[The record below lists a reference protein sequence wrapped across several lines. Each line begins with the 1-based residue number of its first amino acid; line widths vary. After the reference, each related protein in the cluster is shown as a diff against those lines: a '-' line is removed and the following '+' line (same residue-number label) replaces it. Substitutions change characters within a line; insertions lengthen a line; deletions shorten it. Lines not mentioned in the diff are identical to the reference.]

1 MLLSRSAT
9 VFTLAL
15 IVLAFPRIEFTALAQ
30 ETEAERDAKSNTV
43 QDAPP
48 PSCHVTL
55 PSAGSAV
62 VSRVPEVGTG
72 AYVMVSAYGTEK
84 LSALLP
90 TDGIWRG
97 PMPSKPGDF
106 AYSNK
111 FPWSGAFSYRDGDGP
126 LRVTGKRL
134 DGLAPSFTEIEPITG
149 KHGFMGFMSIPVFG
163 CWEITARYK
172 DQELTFIVWVT
183 PLPQEESSAGFL
195 LPQTAIAPA
204 SNDAITIEQEPS
216 VSDTQLRRIHVD
228 GDVEAKLLSYRLTP
242 EIPHGAQVANVSG
255 TVVLHAIIDRNG
267 RTRELQYVSGPS
279 LLSQAAIDAVR
290 WWEYEANGEDVEI
303 DTTIE
308 VEFSPADS

>member
-9 VFTLAL
+9 FLTLAL
-15 IVLAFPRIEFTALAQ
+15 IVLAFPRIKLTALAQ
-30 ETEAERDAKSNTV
+30 ETEAEQDAKNNTV

-55 PSAGSAV
+55 PSAASP
-62 VSRVPEVGTG
+62 SRFPDPGTG
-72 AYVMVSAYGTEK
+72 DYVTVSAYGTEK

-90 TDGIWRG
+90 IDGIWRG

-106 AYSNK
+106 VYSNK
-111 FPWSGAFSYRDGDGP
+111 FPWSGAFSYSDGDGP

-149 KHGFMGFMSIPVFG
+149 KHWFMGFMSIPGFG

-183 PLPQEESSAGFL
+183 PLPPKKSSADVL
-195 LPQTAIAPA
+195 LPQTAIAPG
-204 SNDAITIEQEPS
+204 P
-216 VSDTQLRRIHVD
+216 IHVD
-228 GDVEAKLLSYRLTP
+228 GDVVAKLLRYRLTP
-242 EIPHGAQVANVSG
+242 EIPHEAQVANVSG
-255 TVVLHAIIDRNG
+255 SSLVLHAIIDRNG

-279 LLSQAAIDAVR
+279 LLAQAAIDAVR
-290 WWEYEANGEDVEI
+290 WWEYEASGEDVEI

-308 VEFSPADS
+308 VEFSPADN

>member
-9 VFTLAL
+9 FLTLAL
-15 IVLAFPRIEFTALAQ
+15 IVLAFPRIKLTALAQ
-30 ETEAERDAKSNTV
+30 ETEAEQDAKNNTV

-55 PSAGSAV
+55 PSAASP
-62 VSRVPEVGTG
+62 SRFPDPGTG
-72 AYVMVSAYGTEK
+72 DYVTVSAYGTEK

-90 TDGIWRG
+90 IDGIWRG
-97 PMPSKPGDF
+97 PMPTKPGDF
-106 AYSNK
+106 VNSNK
-111 FPWSGAFSYRDGDGP
+111 FPWSGAFSYSDGDGP

-149 KHGFMGFMSIPVFG
+149 KNWFMGFMSIPGFG

-183 PLPQEESSAGFL
+183 PLPPKKSSADVL
-195 LPQTAIAPA
+195 LPQTAIAPG
-204 SNDAITIEQEPS
+204 P
-216 VSDTQLRRIHVD
+216 IHVD
-228 GDVEAKLLSYRLTP
+228 GDVVAKLLRYRLTP
-242 EIPHGAQVANVSG
+242 EIPHEAQVANVSG
-255 TVVLHAIIDRNG
+255 SVVLHAIIDRNG

-279 LLSQAAIDAVR
+279 LLAQAAIDAVR
-290 WWEYEANGEDVEI
+290 WWEYEASGEDVEI

-308 VEFSPADS
+308 VEFSPADN

>member
-9 VFTLAL
+9 VFALAL
-15 IVLAFPRIEFTALAQ
+15 MVLAFPRIEATALAQ
-30 ETEAERDAKSNTV
+30 ETEAERDAKGQTV

-55 PSAGSAV
+55 PSAGSAGL
-62 VSRVPEVGTG
+62 SRFPDPGTG
-72 AYVMVSAYGTEK
+72 TYVTVSAYGSEK

-111 FPWSGAFSYRDGDGP
+111 FPWRGAFSYSDGDGP
-126 LRVTGKRL
+126 LRVRGKRL
-134 DGLAPSFTEIEPITG
+134 DGPAPSFTEIEPITG
-149 KHGFMGFMSIPVFG
+149 KHWFMGFMSIPVFG

-183 PLPQEESSAGFL
+183 PLHQEKSSAGVL
-195 LPQTAIAPA
+195 LAQTAIAPA
-204 SNDAITIEQEPS
+204 SINDITIEQEPS
-216 VSDTQLRRIHVD
+216 VPDTELPRFHVD
-228 GDVEAKLLSYRLTP
+228 GDVEAKLLRYRLTP
-242 EIPHGAQVANVSG
+242 EIPHEAQAANVSG

-267 RTRELQYVSGPS
+267 GTRELQLVSGPS
-279 LLSQAAIDAVR
+279 LLAQAAIDAVR
-290 WWEYEANGEDVEI
+290 WWEYEVDGEDVEI

-308 VEFSPADS
+308 VEFFPADN

>member
-9 VFTLAL
+9 FFTLAL
-15 IVLAFPRIEFTALAQ
+15 IVLAFPRIEFTALTQ
-30 ETEAERDAKSNTV
+30 ETEAEQDAKNNTV
-43 QDAPP
+43 QDGPP

-55 PSAGSAV
+55 PSAASL
-62 VSRVPEVGTG
+62 SRFPDPGTG
-72 AYVMVSAYGTEK
+72 AYVTVSAYGTEK

-90 TDGIWRG
+90 IDGIWRG

-111 FPWSGAFSYRDGDGP
+111 FPWSGAFSYSDGDGP

-134 DGLAPSFTEIEPITG
+134 DGLAPSFMEIEPITG
-149 KHGFMGFMSIPVFG
+149 KHGFMGFMSIPGFG

-172 DQELTFIVWVT
+172 DQELTFIVWVI
-183 PLPQEESSAGFL
+183 PLPPKKSSAGVL

-204 SNDAITIEQEPS
+204 PNNDITIEQEPS
-216 VSDTQLRRIHVD
+216 LSDTQLRRIHVD

-242 EIPHGAQVANVSG
+242 EIPHEAQVANVSG
-255 TVVLHAIIDRNG
+255 SVVLHAIIDRNG
-267 RTRELQYVSGPS
+267 RTRELQYVSGPT
-279 LLSQAAIDAVR
+279 LLAQAAIDAVR
-290 WWEYEANGEDVEI
+290 WWEYEASGEDVEI

-308 VEFSPADS
+308 VEFSPADN